1 MGVCEQS
8 PEVHS
13 NCNKKVFGSSFSP
26 VQTCPGAHDCG
37 VWELTPSV
45 IVQPDWAL
53 KTGVK
58 LVPVVQLETGIKDIQ
73 YMEGNKIAAEAV
85 AVQRDWLIAPAG

>member
-13 NCNKKVFGSSFSP
+13 NCKRKVFGSSFSP
-26 VQTCPGAHDCG
+26 VHTCPGAHDWG
-37 VWELTPSV
+37 VWELTPNV

-58 LVPVVQLETGIKDIQ
+58 LVPVVQLETDLRTYNIWKGIK
-73 YMEGNKIAAEAV
+73 
-85 AVQRDWLIAPAG
+85 